1 MTYKDNFVAE
11 VKCNGKILR
20 IRDGA
25 VNLPYG
31 SEYTLLLKNL
41 NSRKV
46 SVKVHVDGQD
56 VLDYSSLILDPNS
69 STELEGFLSGTVA
82 KNHFKFIHKTKQ
94 IQEHRGDK
102 IDDGLIR
109 VEFAFEKPTP
119 EVIKKTIIHEHH
131 EYHDH
136 YYHRPRPF
144 YHWNYGDWFNGV
156 SDVRYGSSGDNIQT
170 TYSNS
175 GGDQVKG
182 MTAENCA
189 GRGVTSDELGPQSVN
204 MVQSDSLGVESL
216 GQPLDDEGITV
227 KGSECHQSFRYG
239 IIGEL
244 EQSQVIT
251 IQLKGMS
258 GSGVQIQQPLSVNTK
273 LQCMTCG
280 TKSKSSSKYC
290 SNCGTYLV

>member
-25 VNLPYG
+25 VHLPYG

-56 VLDYSSLILDPNS
+56 VLDYSSLILEANTS
-69 STELEGFLSGTVA
+69 SELEGFLSGTVA
-82 KNHFKFIHKTKQ
+82 KNRFKFIHKTKQ

-102 IDDGLIR
+102 VDDGLIR
-109 VEFAFEKPTP
+109 VEFAFEKPRP
-119 EVIKKTIIHEHH
+119 EIIKKTIIHE
-131 EYHDH
+131 DH
-136 YYHRPRPF
+136 YYNHYPRPYYPRPY
-144 YHWNYGDWFNGV
+144 YHWNHNDWFNGV
-156 SDVRYGSSGDNIQT
+156 SDINSSGDGVQT
-170 TYSNS
+170 TFTSS
-175 GGDQVKG
+175 GGDALNGVVS
-182 MTAENCA
+182 ANCA
-189 GRGVTSDELGPQSVN
+189 EGAKGRSVNVN
-204 MVQSDSLGVESL
+204 MVQTSDLGVESL

-258 GSGVQIQQPLSVNTK
+258 GSGVQVQQPLSVNTK
-273 LQCMTCG
+273 LQCPTCG

-290 SNCGTYLV
+290 SSCGTYLE

>member
-25 VNLPYG
+25 VHLPYG

-56 VLDYSSLILDPNS
+56 VLDYSSLILEPNS
-69 STELEGFLSGTVA
+69 STELEGFLNGTVA
-82 KNHFKFIHKTKQ
+82 RNRFKFIHKTKQ

-109 VEFAFEKPTP
+109 VEFAFEKLQP
-119 EVIKKTIIHEHH
+119 ETVKKTIIHE
-131 EYHDH
+131 YHDYH
-136 YYHRPRPF
+136 YHHPRP
-144 YHWNYGDWFNGV
+144 YYPRPYWNYDGWFSGDSEV
-156 SDVRYGSSGDNIQT
+156 IYGSTAKDQT
-170 TYSNS
+170 SFTNS
-175 GGDQVKG
+175 AGNGLDGIK
-182 MTAENCA
+182 AENCV
-189 GRGVTSDELGPQSVN
+189 RGVSEQNVNIN
-204 MVQSDSLGVESL
+204 MVQSSSLGVESL

-239 IIGEL
+239 IIGDL
-244 EQSQVIT
+244 EQAQVIT

-258 GSGVQIQQPLSVNTK
+258 GGGSQVQQPVTVTTK
-273 LQCMTCG
+273 LQCPTCG
-280 TKSKSSSKYC
+280 IKSKSSFKYC
-290 SNCGTYLV
+290 PSCGTYLE